1 VLAVWGAA
9 RGAAG
14 VLGVHGRQVLQP
26 GVPEGAL
33 EGAQGGVQAG
43 AAGAGG
49 RAGRLMQGLDMCTLA
64 AVGIAILLH

>member
-1 VLAVWGAA
+1 
-9 RGAAG
+9 

-43 AAGAGG
+43 AAGAAGG
-49 RAGRLMQGLDMCTLA
+49 AGSLMHVAMVAGWG
-64 AVGIAILLH
+64 VV